1 MGEGGVPLAGLG
13 RRVSSFLDA
22 PLFDIPGEEG
32 EDDEGDLLDALT
44 AGMGGVVPP
53 ITAPP
58 PPGRRS
64 STARSTRRSSVG
76 GSMGLGRLGD
86 DAELYADLD
95 IDEAARA
102 RRLSAGMGVDDEGE
116 DDEDEGE
123 EDDEGGAGAAVGGRG
138 GGGVGADGRGAVSGD
153 QSDAG
158 SDDLEMSLASGG
170 GGGGG
175 GGGGDGGAHHG
186 AGSSRRPSRRSSLG
200 SSYAK
205 GTQSVLDFLASLLPR
220 PSSKVQLIADAL
232 CSDLFRSKYPTAG
245 RRRRARASAFHHVLT
260 LASDRRLALH
270 QPRHVPFAEIEV
282 RRGAAFSVDMPEVMG
297 VAATIPEGDEARSD
311 EEDEDE
317 VADEDEEDGED
328 GEDDDEAVGAASEE
342 DDDDGQEGDQKEGQ
356 GASDGD
362 EGDDGDA
369 EMEGADAEMED
380 DDM

>member
-1 MGEGGVPLAGLG
+1 M
-13 RRVSSFLDA
+13 
-22 PLFDIPGEEG
+22 EG

-44 AGMGGVVPP
+44 AGLGGVAPP

-58 PPGRRS
+58 QPGRRS
-64 STARSTRRSSVG
+64 STARSARRSSVG
-76 GSMGLGRLGD
+76 GVMGLGRLGD

-95 IDEAARA
+95 IEEVARA
-102 RRLSAGMGVDDEGE
+102 RRLSAGMGVDDEGFDDE
-116 DDEDEGE
+116 GDDDEGDDDEDE
-123 EDDEGGAGAAVGGRG
+123 EGGAGAAAGRRG
-138 GGGVGADGRGAVSGD
+138 GGGGGGGGRGAVSGD
-153 QSDAG
+153 QSDAD
-158 SDDLEMSLASGG
+158 SDDLEMGAEMSVACGG

-175 GGGGDGGAHHG
+175 R
-186 AGSSRRPSRRSSLG
+186 SSRRSPRRSLG

-220 PSSKVQLIADAL
+220 PSSKVQLIAEAL
-232 CSDLFRSKYPTAG
+232 CSDLFSLKYPKAG

-297 VAATIPEGDEARSD
+297 AAASIAEGDEAPSDEASIAEGDEAPSD
-311 EEDEDE
+311 EEDEDD
-317 VADEDEEDGED
+317 VADEDDEEDE
-328 GEDDDEAVGAASEE
+328 EAAGASEE

-362 EGDDGDA
+362 DGNDGDA
-369 EMEGADAEMED
+369 EMEGDDAEMED
-380 DDM
+380 DDA